1 MGYPTHSGYGRI
13 ERNKLVSKK
22 ISILSSENDDLPKN
36 KKKKH
41 KQLVAIA
48 LNTYP
53 KRKRLPLT

>member
-22 ISILSSENDDLPKN
+22 ISILSAENNALPK
-36 KKKKH
+36 KKTH

-48 LNTYP
+48 LKTYP
-53 KRKRLPLT
+53 KRKRLPLA